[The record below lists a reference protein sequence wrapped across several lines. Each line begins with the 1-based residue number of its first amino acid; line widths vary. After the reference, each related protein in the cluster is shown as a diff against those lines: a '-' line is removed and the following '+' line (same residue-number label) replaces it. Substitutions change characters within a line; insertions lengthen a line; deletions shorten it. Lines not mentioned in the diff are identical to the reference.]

1 MIKLTLYI
9 YICIYYILHIK
20 GACMGLTACAYLHVV
35 EQELRRV
42 LLFPIYLSILMSQQ
56 DRTNSN
62 AFVSSFMKK
71 KHVGTFQKDR
81 ILRWRWIL
89 SNHLTFPP
97 RSSSIWR
104 EGNNVYVPQTTNYN
118 SFSLFPLSSLSLSP
132 SISLCISLSLS
143 SYCLHLNER
152 KKETHLNLIGFIQ
165 SFP

>member
-1 MIKLTLYI
+1 
-9 YICIYYILHIK
+9 
-20 GACMGLTACAYLHVV
+20 MGLTASAYLHVV

-42 LLFPIYLSILMSQQ
+42 LLFPIYLDVSTGPYKLKC
-56 DRTNSN
+56 
-62 AFVSSFMKK
+62 FCFSSFMKK

-81 ILRWRWIL
+81 LLRWRWIL

-97 RSSSIWR
+97 RSSSIWK

-118 SFSLFPLSSLSLSP
+118 SLSLSSLFPLSSLSP
-132 SISLCISLSLS
+132 SISPCVSLS
-143 SYCLHLNER
+143 SYFLHLNER